1 MRGSRNDGFMQR
13 KSVNTDIQ
21 EAADHDSKY
30 EDYDVRN
37 RIEEKKHREFLSGV
51 YGSKNYLLSEYVLKS
66 FGAYSA
72 VTLPSASIVIVAV
85 GAADHF
91 ADFLVSFA

>member
-1 MRGSRNDGFMQR
+1 MGGSRNDGFMQR

-37 RIEEKKHREFLSGV
+37 RIEEKKHREFLSGGV
-51 YGSKNYLLSEYVLKS
+51 
-66 FGAYSA
+66 
-72 VTLPSASIVIVAV
+72 
-85 GAADHF
+85 
-91 ADFLVSFA
+91 LVSKQINTTDVSVIQMYFILQLLFL

>member
-1 MRGSRNDGFMQR
+1 MQR

-51 YGSKNYLLSEYVLKS
+51 ECLVDYFTPMYAFNPSGEYVTVI
-66 FGAYSA
+66 FPSA
-72 VTLPSASIVIVAV
+72 VTLISALILLSA
-85 GAADHF
+85 HF
-91 ADFLVSFA
+91 LDFNFLLV